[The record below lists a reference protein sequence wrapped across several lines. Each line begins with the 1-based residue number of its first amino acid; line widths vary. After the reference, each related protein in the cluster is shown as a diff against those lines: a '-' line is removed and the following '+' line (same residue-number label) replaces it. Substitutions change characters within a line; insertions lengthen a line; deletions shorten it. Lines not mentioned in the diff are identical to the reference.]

1 MGIMVLYQSAQL
13 ISSEWA
19 MLPYCSILVSLNVL
33 LTLMIVVRLIL
44 HTRSVRTVIKKSG
57 IGGLYK
63 AIIVMLVE
71 SCALFAVSVI
81 LFIGLPWGSYR
92 YAEKISKSV
101 LSVTQV
107 CASPRLRSSGNSSDM
122 VRDRTGYRPPAG
134 HSASRR

>member
-19 MLPYCSILVSLNVL
+19 MLPYCSILVSLNV
-33 LTLMIVVRLIL
+33 VRLIL
-44 HTRSVRTVIKKSG
+44 HTRSVRTAMKKSG

-92 YAEKISKSV
+92 YAEKISRSV

-107 CASPRLRSSGNSSDM
+107 CASPRLRSSGKSSDM
-122 VRDRTGYRPPAG
+122 ARDWTGYRSLAG